1 MQFLTPLTKGLLI
14 KRYKR
19 FLADIRLE
27 DGSIITAHC
36 PNTGT
41 MLGCSTPGCAV
52 FLSKSNNLAR
62 KYQYTLEM
70 TQNGTIWVGVNTA
83 RTNTLVVEAI
93 RNGQIAEFAN
103 IDAVV
108 TEVKTSCHTRLDI
121 QVIKGTQST
130 FVEVK
135 NCSLAI
141 NGCAM
146 FPDAVT
152 SRGSKHLHEL
162 IRLVEDGFQATIF
175 FLVQRMDA
183 DRFSPANEIDP
194 NYGKTLYQAI
204 ASGVQVLIYQ
214 AQVSPEGIHVVRALP
229 FVDNTIVQH
238 I

>member
-1 MQFLTPLTKGLLI
+1 MQFLPPLTKGFLI

-41 MLGCSTPGCAV
+41 MLGCSTPGSTV
-52 FLSKSNNLAR
+52 FLTKSNNPTR
-62 KYQYTLEM
+62 KYPYTLEM
-70 TQNGTIWVGVNTA
+70 TEVGTTWVGVNTG
-83 RTNTLVVEAI
+83 RTNKLVVEAI
-93 RNGQIAEFAN
+93 LKGQIAEFVN
-103 IDAVV
+103 IDAVK

-121 QVIKGTQST
+121 QVIKGDQST
-130 FVEVK
+130 FIEVK

-152 SRGSKHLHEL
+152 SRGAKHLHEL
-162 IRLVEDGFQATIF
+162 IRLVEEGFKSTIF

-183 DRFSPANEIDP
+183 DRFSTANDIDP
-194 NYGKTLYQAI
+194 TYGKTLQQAI
-204 ASGVQVLIYQ
+204 ARGVQVLVYQ
-214 AQVSPEGIHVVRALP
+214 AHVSPEGIQVIQALP
-229 FVDNTIVQH
+229 FIDNNTV
-238 I
+238 

>member
-1 MQFLTPLTKGLLI
+1 MQFLTPLTKGFLI

-19 FLADIRLE
+19 FLADIQLE

-41 MLGCSTPGCAV
+41 MLGCSTPGSTV
-52 FLSKSNNLAR
+52 FLTKSDNPTR
-62 KYQYTLEM
+62 KYPYTLEM
-70 TQNGTIWVGVNTA
+70 TQVGTVWVGVNTG
-83 RTNTLVVEAI
+83 RTNKLVVEALLK
-93 RNGQIAEFAN
+93 GQIADFVN
-103 IDAVV
+103 IDEVK

-121 QVIKGTQST
+121 QVIEKNQST
-130 FVEVK
+130 FIEVK

-152 SRGSKHLHEL
+152 SRGAKHLHEL
-162 IRLVEDGFQATIF
+162 IRLVEEGFKSTIF

-183 DRFSPANEIDP
+183 DHFCPANDIDP
-194 NYGKTLYQAI
+194 TYGKTLHYAI
-204 ASGVQVLIYQ
+204 ARGVQVLVYQ

-229 FVDNTIVQH
+229 FVDSYTV
-238 I
+238 